1 MALLRMQTDRLDL
14 TIDAALGAGIVSFR
28 LRKENGP
35 LIPLMRSAPPATRWF
50 NDLACYHLIPWSNRI
65 AAGRFTWRERPYEV
79 KPDWPDGTAIHG
91 LTKDRPWRI
100 VERTPVSAI
109 LEFSSRE
116 DAGLTYPWP
125 FDASVRYELF
135 DEALGI
141 RLAIRNADATRPMPA
156 GLGFHPFFPRSL
168 DGGDEQVLI
177 RYLSRGR
184 YPADAMIP
192 IGSPRSDEI
201 TDHLAAG
208 RPLAALVLDDVFLG
222 CPDGATITWPAAGVR
237 LTYGCSNELGH
248 AVLYTGLP
256 DSFCFEP
263 VTMVNDGFNLASRG
277 QADTGVVEL
286 APGRSLAANWTL
298 RVGTL

>member
-14 TIDAALGAGIVSFR
+14 TIDAALGAGIASFK
-28 LRKENGP
+28 LRKGDGS
-35 LIPLMRSAPPATRWF
+35 LVPLMRSAAPVTRWF

-65 AAGRFTWRERPYEV
+65 AASRFTWRQRPCEV

-91 LTKDRPWRI
+91 LTKDHPWRI
-100 VERTPVSAI
+100 VERTPISAI
-109 LEFSSRE
+109 LEFSSH
-116 DAGLTYPWP
+116 DHAGLTYPWP
-125 FDASVRYELF
+125 FQASVRYELF

-141 RLAIRNADATRPMPA
+141 RLELRNTDMTRPMPA

-168 DGGDEQVLI
+168 DGRDEQVCV
-177 RYLSRGR
+177 RYAPRGR

-192 IGSPRSDEI
+192 TGRPRPDEI
-201 TDHLAAG
+201 TEHLAAG
-208 RPLAALVLDDVFLG
+208 RPLAALALDDVFLG
-222 CPDGATITWPAAGVR
+222 SPDGATITWPAGGVR
-237 LTYGCSNELGH
+237 ITYECSEELGH

-277 QADTGVVEL
+277 QPDTGVVEL
-286 APGRSLAANWTL
+286 APGQRLAANWTL